1 MAGRPLTFTLCGT
14 RWVCGG
20 ARPSICWSSL
30 TPRICQTHWISFRPE
45 RRHVFWWMFFV
56 FCPWGKLSEGP
67 PKLLCFRCFYYILFF
82 YFYLLRLEE
91 DWLFCLF
98 FFSDFAVGFL
108 NFCLSVMGCSALG
121 NGSFYVFFQWRH
133 HCCLQF
139 SVDVVWFWQEDRKA
153 DRSY

>member
-45 RRHVFWWMFFV
+45 RRHVFWWMFLF

-67 PKLLCFRCFYYILFF
+67 PKLLCFLDVFITIF
-82 YFYLLRLEE
+82 YFLSFKTWRGLIV
-91 DWLFCLF
+91 FCF
-98 FFSDFAVGFL
+98 FFFPIFCGGFSEL
-108 NFCLSVMGCSALG
+108 LPLS
-121 NGSFYVFFQWRH
+121 NGVLSSWKWKFLCFFFQWRH

-139 SVDVVWFWQEDRKA
+139 FSGCCLVLARG
-153 DRSY
+153 